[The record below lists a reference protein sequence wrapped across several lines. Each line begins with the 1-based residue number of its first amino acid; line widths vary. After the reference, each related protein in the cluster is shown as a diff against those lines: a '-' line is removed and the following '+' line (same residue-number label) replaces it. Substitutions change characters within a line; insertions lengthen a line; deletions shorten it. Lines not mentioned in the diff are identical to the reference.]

1 MSARVSAVFLGKMLQ
16 LKGNC
21 KDEQLPGSK
30 PVYIWGPFLNQKGRT
45 KTISICLLIVGE
57 DISRNEPASVL
68 GYEFNNE
75 NGDNTVSLPLLLRL
89 LQDVITCCVTY
100 TSSSL

>member
-21 KDEQLPGSK
+21 EEKQLPESK

-45 KTISICLLIVGE
+45 KSISICLLIGKTA
-57 DISRNEPASVL
+57 IAMGQP
-68 GYEFNNE
+68 
-75 NGDNTVSLPLLLRL
+75 VSL
-89 LQDVITCCVTY
+89 DVN
-100 TSSSL
+100 LAR